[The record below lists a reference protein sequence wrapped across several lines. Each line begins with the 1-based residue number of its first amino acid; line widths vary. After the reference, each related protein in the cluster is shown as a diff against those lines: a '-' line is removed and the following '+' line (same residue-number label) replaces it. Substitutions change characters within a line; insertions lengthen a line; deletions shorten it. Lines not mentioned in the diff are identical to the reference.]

1 MSDLITPH
9 SRRKQASSRFL
20 SLTHTH
26 THTHTHTCTHLAPD
40 HRLPGPEYISGVSPE
55 ANLIHDSRAPR
66 TPKGKK
72 EAEQL
77 TDAPAWAQLRA
88 PSSQASCPPSGA
100 CPPLPRPPAPAPHPT
115 HTPPSTQLKPSQHKH
130 SLYNQP
136 QPTEVSFYPLE
147 SQLRPPPGFP
157 QRGSG
162 HPRGADQGGG
172 RLPPRP
178 RAKLNAAWD
187 SPHSIPLR
195 PPCLRQHSQL
205 SPLDTGTSS
214 GPAGRRAAAAEGQR
228 DRRTVSLGTPPTP
241 DR

>member
-20 SLTHTH
+20 SLAHTH
-26 THTHTHTCTHLAPD
+26 THTHTHAHNLAPD
-40 HRLPGPEYISGVSPE
+40 HRLPGPENSSGVSPE

-88 PSSQASCPPSGA
+88 PSSQASCPPPGPA
-100 CPPLPRPPAPAPHPT
+100 HPCQGLLPPPHIPHTHHPA
-115 HTPPSTQLKPSQHKH
+115 QLKPSQHKH
-130 SLYNQP
+130 SLYNRP
-136 QPTEVSFYPLE
+136 QPTEVAFYPLE
-147 SQLRPPPGFP
+147 SQLRPPPVFP

-241 DR
+241 DW